1 MRSMSVSV
9 LFYNGG
15 LFIVPVFWL
24 LPGVDSG
31 PVVPVI
37 DPVRRGAEFLP
48 ITANALGLLRLLRP
62 RWPSV

>member
-9 LFYNGG
+9 LFYNSR
-15 LFIVPVFWL
+15 LLIIPVFWL

-31 PVVPVI
+31 PVVPVV

-48 ITANALGLLRLLRP
+48 VTVNALGLLRLLRP